1 MFEFSL
7 SRSGFFHIAQKAR
20 IGKVDTCSLA
30 EIEEVNDDRN
40 RQYRQGPEESWIQ
53 ERHVDKTK
61 EKWITGEVNYIDR
74 LATVYAENRLQ
85 KAGAIFLLAVIGY
98 LRKASRKKSF
108 DKSQYFSRW
117 LLTPFQAHGISQPR

>member
-61 EKWITGEVNYIDR
+61 EKWIMGEVNYIDR
-74 LATVYAENRLQ
+74 LATV
-85 KAGAIFLLAVIGY
+85 
-98 LRKASRKKSF
+98 
-108 DKSQYFSRW
+108 
-117 LLTPFQAHGISQPR
+117 